1 MTNENNLELIQQLR
15 NGFKRYLEL
24 DDDHCYIY
32 NNKWRE
38 INDKNMYLV
47 IGIDS
52 EDVIANNL
60 KYSRTEDKL
69 ISHSSIIIQTSF
81 FVDFF
86 SYSTEARRRRFEVL
100 SYLSSDDCE
109 FYQEQMGYRVY
120 RIPSGFRD
128 LSTEEGNKILN
139 RFRID
144 FKVDHGQ
151 QFDKESP
158 YYNHLGGK
166 GVFIN
171 N

>member
-32 NNKWRE
+32 NNKWRD

-60 KYSRTEDKL
+60 KYSRIDDKL

-120 RIPSGFRD
+120 RILSEFRD
-128 LSTEEGNKILN
+128 LSIEEGNKILN

-151 QFDKESP
+151 QLDKESP
-158 YYNHLGGK
+158 YYDHLGGK
-166 GVFIN
+166 GVLIN